1 MIENKKVGTENY
13 DKKIQEHKK
22 AIEEIKKLDKIE
34 HTKKLEFEND
44 KRKIRDK
51 YWDLQMKL
59 DEDKNKEFK
68 IISVKEKKF
77 DEERTEQIKPHSK
90 KISEFERIMEF
101 IGIYKEQ
108 KDLNIEMYK
117 YDFVRDDKGYALSED
132 KEKILIKPISILKN
146 DEGYCRIEVFIYLNK
161 KPKNRFTLCVVGK
174 SIFGDKFDKRILNFC
189 SGWNYL
195 SDINEN
201 GDFKKV
207 IKELP
212 DKNKLIE
219 WFDKNKDKV
228 FKEQMDKIEEIIK
241 EYREVIKNTKSK
253 EWEIAYLESRKRYYE
268 NCVARGTEKEEY
280 LKILLEL
287 KKLLW

>member
-1 MIENKKVGTENY
+1 MIRENNY

-22 AIEEIKKLDKIE
+22 AVEEVKKLDKIE

-51 YWDLQMKL
+51 YWDLQTDL
-59 DEDKNKEFK
+59 DRNKREEFK
-68 IISVKEKKF
+68 IISEKENKF
-77 DEERTEQIKPHSK
+77 NEERAKQIKPHSK

-101 IGIYKEQ
+101 MRVYKQ
-108 KDLNIEMYK
+108 NYDLNLEVSK
-117 YDFVRDDKGYALSED
+117 YDYIRDKNGIAISED
-132 KEKILIKPISILKN
+132 KEIIPISPLSILK
-146 DEGYCRIEVFIYLNK
+146 DDGFFRIGVYIYLNS
-161 KPKNRFTLCVVGK
+161 KPKNKYTLSIIGRN
-174 SIFGDKFDKRILNFC
+174 IFGEYDNNLLNFLKVFE
-189 SGWNYL
+189 WNYL
-195 SDINEN
+195 SDIREN

-207 IKELP
+207 LKELP

-219 WFDKNKDKV
+219 WFDKNKNKV

-253 EWEIAYLESRKRYYE
+253 DWEIAYLKNRKRYYE
-268 NCVARGTEKEEY
+268 NCVAGTEKEGY

-287 KKLLW
+287 KKLL